1 MGEREGEGREVV
13 EVGGGHHYRREYCN
27 WDYNF
32 PCSYVKRIV
41 NWIKHK
47 EETEEDIYTRWEKD
61 FDLIPLDKHGLF
73 SEYLELGELART
85 TEGHNNNNII
95 LHIIIY
101 WKFYYYDFLWPS
113 LSLSLSPPP
122 PAPPPLSLFLP
133 LPPSPAVIQYG
144 FITIFVV
151 AFPLAPLF
159 ALLNNWIEIRLDA
172 HKFTTVLRRPVAER
186 AQDIGAWFYILTVIS
201 QLAVIS
207 NAFLIAITA
216 QLVPLEVYAFGYRY
230 VQYGQGSIS
239 RYPG

>member
-1 MGEREGEGREVV
+1 MILSGPPFLSL
-13 EVGGGHHYRREYCN
+13 
-27 WDYNF
+27 F
-32 PCSYVKRIV
+32 PPS
-41 NWIKHK
+41 
-47 EETEEDIYTRWEKD
+47 
-61 FDLIPLDKHGLF
+61 PL
-73 SEYLELGELART
+73 
-85 TEGHNNNNII
+85 
-95 LHIIIY
+95 
-101 WKFYYYDFLWPS
+101 S
-113 LSLSLSPPP
+113 LSLSLSPLPP
-122 PAPPPLSLFLP
+122 HSPS

-216 QLVPLEVYAFGYRY
+216 QLVPLEVYRYSYRY
-230 VQYGQGSIS
+230 VWLEKL
-239 RYPG
+239 